1 MTATAMTATAASTTA
16 ASTTAASTSY
26 WTAAATEPAAGCAS
40 DRPMAIGTATAIPP
54 TIAATA
60 ADKGA
65 AITIAITVANAGAI
79 AIAIRIAWI
88 ADTVGIPGPVAI
100 AVSAQGNGR
109 PDILTIGW
117 FSGDGAPRQEADNG
131 QLPADRPKVS
141 NIHEILLAISEHHAN
156 AGLIWLWRLIR

>member
-1 MTATAMTATAASTTA
+1 MAATAMTATAMTATAAST
-16 ASTTAASTSY
+16 SY
-26 WTAAATEPAAGCAS
+26 CTAAATEPAAGCAS
-40 DRPMAIGTATAIPP
+40 DRPMAVGTATAIRP

-65 AITIAITVANAGAI
+65 TIAITVANAGAI

-117 FSGDGAPRQEADNG
+117 FSGDGASRQEADNG
-131 QLPADRPKVS
+131 QLPADRPKMS
-141 NIHEILLAISEHHAN
+141 NVHEILLAISECRAN
-156 AGLIWLWRLIR
+156 AGPIWIWRLIRSSGR